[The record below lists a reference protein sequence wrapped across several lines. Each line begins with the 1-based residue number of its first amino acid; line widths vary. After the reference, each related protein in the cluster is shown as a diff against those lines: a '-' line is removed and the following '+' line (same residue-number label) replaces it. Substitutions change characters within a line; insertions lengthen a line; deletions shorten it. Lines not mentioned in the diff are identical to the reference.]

1 MILESFISVRLNDL
15 SLNEANYIAKSITK
29 IYTKIE
35 FLNSEIAAIINLVR
49 YDKKNIKG
57 ENRFTLLSKIGEANI
72 NNSVSVKLMELAFDM
87 YKSS

>member
-1 MILESFISVRLNDL
+1 MPCGS
-15 SLNEANYIAKSITK
+15 KSITK

-35 FLNSEIAAIINLVR
+35 FLNSEIAAIISLVR
-49 YDKKNIKG
+49 YDKKNING
-57 ENRFTLLSKIGEANI
+57 ENRFTLLSKMGEANI

>member
-15 SLNEANYIAKSITK
+15 SLNEANYIAKSINK

>member
-15 SLNEANYIAKSITK
+15 SLSEANYIAKSITK

-35 FLNSEIAAIINLVR
+35 FLNSEIAAIISLVR
-49 YDKKNIKG
+49 YDKKNING

>member
-1 MILESFISVRLNDL
+1 MFL
-15 SLNEANYIAKSITK
+15 SSLFDFPKPVVALPWGSKSITK